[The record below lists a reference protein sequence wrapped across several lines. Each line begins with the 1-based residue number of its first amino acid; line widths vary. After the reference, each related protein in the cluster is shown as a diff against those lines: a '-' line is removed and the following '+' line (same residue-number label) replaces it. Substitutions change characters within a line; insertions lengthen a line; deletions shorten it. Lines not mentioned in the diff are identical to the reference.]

1 MPLLHPYSRRAVLV
15 VAVVHRHHSWV
26 QLLVFSRFLEACMER
41 SGSMK
46 ASHQRFFRSVT
57 AERHLGPALAIGTFH
72 LGTGRAIKGY
82 NVLGVSLL
90 ENPDLVLGIL
100 LDYFVTYS

>member
-1 MPLLHPYSRRAVLV
+1 MLV
-15 VAVVHRHHSWV
+15 VAVVHRQHSWV
-26 QLLVFSRFLEACMER
+26 QLLVFSPIF
-41 SGSMK
+41 GSLHGTFWFYE
-46 ASHQRFFRSVT
+46 SYSSEQFIRSVP

-72 LGTGRAIKGY
+72 LGTGRAIKGC